1 MGVRRDGLRHR
12 YTSPNAINTFSNIEP
27 VIVIYLL
34 IPTST
39 SCTTTPTI
47 SYLGVRVAGLSPISN
62 SPTTAKRI
70 SWKSQQ
76 YTTFTLIIG
85 GIVAVLIPIS
95 TSPFNINYLPR
106 LQEEEWLVSCDLD
119 PTLSAYP
126 PQLQEE
132 EWYIVDFFRRY
143 VWR

>member
-47 SYLGVRVAGLSPISN
+47 SYLGVRVAGLGPIYN
-62 SPTTAKRI
+62 SSITTNSILYRI
-70 SWKSQQ
+70 QKF
-76 YTTFTLIIG
+76 TTFALVREVK
-85 GIVAVLIPIS
+85 VACQRPIS
-95 TSPFNINYLPR
+95 TYPFNIKLLFHNC
-106 LQEEEWLVSCDLD
+106 ESKSGWSVV
-119 PTLSAYP
+119 T
-126 PQLQEE
+126 
-132 EWYIVDFFRRY
+132 
-143 VWR
+143 